1 MRGFMRLAIQWLTT
15 VAVVLLVIFILN
27 KIAFTRNFVQ
37 MALK

>member
-1 MRGFMRLAIQWLTT
+1 MRGFVRLGIHWLTT
-15 VAVVLLVIFILN
+15 VAVVLVIIFVLN